1 VTFFQVSFRITLL
14 SMNSPN
20 NLKDITRF
28 LMEYA
33 NRLMGSGVHTS
44 RVIRNTRRIGKS
56 LDVDVKMS
64 LFQKT
69 MVMSV
74 CDNTTQEVYNEV
86 TIIPVYPISF
96 ELNAE
101 LSALSWDAFDS
112 HLSLEELW
120 EKYQQIISRPK
131 MDPLCT
137 LFLVGFAN
145 ASFCALFGGDWTAR
159 IIVFSATLIGFY
171 IRQVLQKKKVN
182 HYIIF
187 VISAFIASLV
197 ASSALT
203 LNTTAEI
210 AIGTSVLYLVPG
222 VPLLNGVIDVVEGHV
237 VIGCTRLIQA
247 LLLILCIAIGLSCT
261 LMLIRNS
268 LL

>member
-1 VTFFQVSFRITLL
+1 
-14 SMNSPN
+14 MNSPHE
-20 NLKDITRF
+20 LKDITRF

-44 RVIRNTRRIGKS
+44 RVVRNTRRIGES
-56 LDVDVKMS
+56 LDVNVKMS
-64 LFQKT
+64 IFQKT

-74 CDNTTQEVYNEV
+74 CDNESQEVYNEV
-86 TIIPVYPISF
+86 AIIPAFPISF

-101 LSALSWDAFDS
+101 LSALSWEAFDTR
-112 HLSLEELW
+112 LSLDMLW
-120 EKYQQIISRPK
+120 EKYNQIISHPK

-159 IIVFSATLIGFY
+159 GIVFSATLIGFY
-171 IRQVLQKKKVN
+171 LKQVMQKKHIN

-187 VISAFIASLV
+187 VVSAFVASLV

-203 LNTTAEI
+203 LETTAEVAI
-210 AIGTSVLYLVPG
+210 ATSVLYLVPG
-222 VPLLNGVIDVVEGHV
+222 VPLLNGVIDIVEGHV
-237 VIGCTRLIQA
+237 LTGCTRLIQA
-247 LLLILCIAIGLSCT
+247 LLLVLCIAVGLSGT
-261 LMLIRNS
+261 LMLVRNS

>member
-1 VTFFQVSFRITLL
+1 
-14 SMNSPN
+14 MNSPHE
-20 NLKDITRF
+20 LKDITRF

-44 RVIRNTRRIGKS
+44 RVVRNTRRIGES
-56 LDVDVKMS
+56 LDVNVKMS
-64 LFQKT
+64 IFQKT

-74 CDNTTQEVYNEV
+74 CDNESQEVYNEV
-86 TIIPVYPISF
+86 AIIPAFPISF

-101 LSALSWDAFDS
+101 LSALSWEAFDTR
-112 HLSLEELW
+112 LSLDTLW
-120 EKYQQIISRPK
+120 EKYNQIISHPK

-145 ASFCALFGGDWTAR
+145 ASFYALFGGDWTAR
-159 IIVFSATLIGFY
+159 GIVFSATLIGFY
-171 IRQVLQKKKVN
+171 LKQVMQKKHIN

-187 VISAFIASLV
+187 VVSAFVASLV

-203 LNTTAEI
+203 LETTAEVAI
-210 AIGTSVLYLVPG
+210 ATSVLYLVPG
-222 VPLLNGVIDVVEGHV
+222 VPLLNGVIDIVEGHV
-237 VIGCTRLIQA
+237 LTGCTRLIQA
-247 LLLILCIAIGLSCT
+247 LLLVLCIAVGLSGT
-261 LMLIRNS
+261 LMLVRNS

>member
-1 VTFFQVSFRITLL
+1 
-14 SMNSPN
+14 MNSPN
-20 NLKDITRF
+20 QLKDITRF
-28 LMEYA
+28 LLEYA

-74 CDNTTQEVYNEV
+74 CDNESQEVYNEV
-86 TIIPVYPISF
+86 TIIPAFPISF
-96 ELNAE
+96 ELNSE
-101 LSALSWDAFDS
+101 LSALSWDACDN
-112 HLSLEELW
+112 HLSLDALW
-120 EKYQQIISRPK
+120 EKYKYIISRPK
-131 MDPLCT
+131 MDPLCV

-171 IRQVLQKKKVN
+171 TKQAMQKRKIN

-187 VISAFIASLV
+187 VVSAFIASLT

-210 AIGTSVLYLVPG
+210 AIATSVLYLVPG
-222 VPLLNGVIDVVEGHV
+222 VPLLNGVIDIVEGHV
-237 VIGCTRLIQA
+237 LTGCTRLIQA
-247 LLLILCIAIGLSCT
+247 LLLVLCISVGLACT
-261 LMLIRNS
+261 LMLISNS

>member
-1 VTFFQVSFRITLL
+1 
-14 SMNSPN
+14 MNSPN
-20 NLKDITRF
+20 ELKDITRF
-28 LMEYA
+28 LMGYA

-44 RVIRNTRRIGKS
+44 RVVRNTRRIGQS

-64 LFQKT
+64 IFQKT
-69 MVMSV
+69 LVMSV
-74 CDNTTQEVYNEV
+74 CDNESQEVYNEV
-86 TIIPVYPISF
+86 GIIPGFPISF

-101 LSALSWDAFDS
+101 LSTLSWEAYDNR
-112 HLSLEELW
+112 LSLDRLW
-120 EKYQQIISRPK
+120 EKYNQIIAHPK

-159 IIVFSATLIGFY
+159 GIVFSATLIGFY
-171 IRQVLQKKKVN
+171 LKQVMQKKHIN

-187 VISAFIASLV
+187 VVSAFIASLV

-203 LNTTAEI
+203 LDTTAEI
-210 AIGTSVLYLVPG
+210 AIATSVLYLVPG
-222 VPLLNGVIDVVEGHV
+222 VPLLNGVIDIVEGHV
-237 VIGCTRLIQA
+237 LTGCTRLIQA
-247 LLLILCIAIGLSCT
+247 LLLVLCISVGLSGT

>member
-1 VTFFQVSFRITLL
+1 
-14 SMNSPN
+14 MNSPN
-20 NLKDITRF
+20 ELKEITRF
-28 LMEYA
+28 LLEYA

-69 MVMSV
+69 MVVSV
-74 CDNTTQEVYNEV
+74 CDIDSTEVYNEV
-86 TIIPVYPISF
+86 AIIPAFPISF

-101 LSALSWDAFDS
+101 LSALSWEAYDN
-112 HLSLEELW
+112 HLPLETLW
-120 EKYQQIISRPK
+120 DKYEKIISRPK

-159 IIVFSATLIGFY
+159 LIVFSATLIGFY
-171 IRQVLQKKKVN
+171 IKQIMQKKKIN

-187 VISAFIASLV
+187 IVSAFVASLC
-197 ASSALT
+197 ASTALIFD
-203 LNTTAEI
+203 TTSEI
-210 AIGTSVLYLVPG
+210 ALATSVLYLVPG
-222 VPLLNGVIDVVEGHV
+222 VPLINGVIDIVEGY
-237 VIGCTRLIQA
+237 ILTGFARLTESA
-247 LLLILCIAIGLSCT
+247 LLIVSIAIGLSFT
-261 LMLIRNS
+261 LLMVKNS
-268 LL
+268 LI

>member
-1 VTFFQVSFRITLL
+1 
-14 SMNSPN
+14 MNSPKE
-20 NLKDITRF
+20 LKDIARF
-28 LMEYA
+28 LQEYA

-44 RVIRNTRRIGKS
+44 RVIRNTRRIGQS

-74 CDNTTQEVYNEV
+74 CDNESQEVYDEV
-86 TIIPVYPISF
+86 IVIPAFPISF

-101 LSALSWDAFDS
+101 LSALSWEAYDNS
-112 HLSLEELW
+112 LSLETLW
-120 EKYQQIISRPK
+120 EKYKRIIARPK
-131 MDPLCT
+131 MDPLCV
-137 LFLVGFAN
+137 LFLTAFAN

-159 IIVFSATLIGFY
+159 GIVFSATLIGFY
-171 IRQVLQKKKVN
+171 LKQVMQKKHIN
-182 HYIIF
+182 HYIVF
-187 VISAFIASLV
+187 VVSAFVASLV

-203 LNTTAEI
+203 LETTAEI

-222 VPLLNGVIDVVEGHV
+222 VPLLNGVIDIIEGHV
-237 VIGCTRLIQA
+237 LTGSTRLTQA
-247 LLLILCIAIGLSCT
+247 LLMVLCIAVGLSCT

>member
-1 VTFFQVSFRITLL
+1 
-14 SMNSPN
+14 MNSPN
-20 NLKDITRF
+20 ELKDITRF

-44 RVIRNTRRIGKS
+44 RVVRNTRRIGES
-56 LDVDVKMS
+56 LDVNVKMS
-64 LFQKT
+64 IFQKT

-74 CDNTTQEVYNEV
+74 CDNESQEVYNEV
-86 TIIPVYPISF
+86 AIIPAFPISF

-101 LSALSWDAFDS
+101 LSALSWEAFDTR
-112 HLSLEELW
+112 LSLDALW
-120 EKYQQIISRPK
+120 EKYNQIISHPK

-159 IIVFSATLIGFY
+159 GIVFSATLIGFY
-171 IRQVLQKKKVN
+171 LKQVMQKKHIN

-187 VISAFIASLV
+187 VVSAFVASLV

-203 LNTTAEI
+203 LETTAEI
-210 AIGTSVLYLVPG
+210 AIATSVLYLVPG
-222 VPLLNGVIDVVEGHV
+222 VPLLNGVIDIVEGHV
-237 VIGCTRLIQA
+237 LTGCTRLIQA
-247 LLLILCIAIGLSCT
+247 VLLVLCISVGLSGT
-261 LMLIRNS
+261 LMLVRNS

>member
-1 VTFFQVSFRITLL
+1 
-14 SMNSPN
+14 MNSPHE
-20 NLKDITRF
+20 LKDITRF

-44 RVIRNTRRIGKS
+44 RVVRNTRRIGES
-56 LDVDVKMS
+56 LDVNVKMS
-64 LFQKT
+64 IFQKT

-74 CDNTTQEVYNEV
+74 CDNESQEVYNEV
-86 TIIPVYPISF
+86 AIIPAFPISF

-101 LSALSWDAFDS
+101 LSALSWEAFDAR
-112 HLSLEELW
+112 LSLDTLW
-120 EKYQQIISRPK
+120 EKYNQIISHPK

-159 IIVFSATLIGFY
+159 GIVFSATLIGFY
-171 IRQVLQKKKVN
+171 LKQVMQKKHIN

-187 VISAFIASLV
+187 VVSAFVASLV

-203 LNTTAEI
+203 LETTAEVAI
-210 AIGTSVLYLVPG
+210 ATSVLYLVPG
-222 VPLLNGVIDVVEGHV
+222 VPLLNGVIDIVEGHV
-237 VIGCTRLIQA
+237 LTGCTRLIQA
-247 LLLILCIAIGLSCT
+247 LLLVLCIAVGLSGT
-261 LMLIRNS
+261 LMLVRNS